1 MCNIDK
7 GNDDRSS
14 IEDLTNLEKMDA
26 IEITG
31 LRYYG
36 YTGYFAE
43 ERFLGQWF
51 EVDLTLW
58 TDLLAAGKSDRLE
71 DTLDY
76 RQVVDRVGETIKSSK
91 VNTIEYL
98 AAQIARSILEC
109 DQVGKARVRLTKVSP
124 PIPDFPGAIS
134 VEIVREENSSF

>member
-1 MCNIDK
+1 MDK
-7 GNDDRSS
+7 KVG
-14 IEDLTNLEKMDA
+14 TMDA
-26 IEITG
+26 IEISG

-58 TDLLAAGKSDRLE
+58 VDLLTVGKSDRLE

-76 RQVVDRVGETIKSSK
+76 REVVDRVRHQIESSK
-91 VNTIEYL
+91 VNTIEHL
-98 AAQIARSILEC
+98 TAQIARSVLEC
-109 DQVGKARVRLTKVSP
+109 DRVSKIRVRLTKVSP
-124 PIPDFPGAIS
+124 PIPDFPGQIA
-134 VEIVREENSSF
+134 VEIIRSKEESF

>member
-1 MCNIDK
+1 
-7 GNDDRSS
+7 
-14 IEDLTNLEKMDA
+14 MDA

-58 TDLLAAGKSDRLE
+58 VDLLAAGKSDRLE

-76 RQVVDRVGETIKSSK
+76 RQVVDRVRETIESSK

-98 AAQIARSILEC
+98 AAQIARSLLQC
-109 DQVGKARVRLTKVSP
+109 DDRLGKIRVRLTKVSP
-124 PIPDFPGAIS
+124 PIPDFPGNIA
-134 VEIVREENSSF
+134 VEIIREKEDSF